1 MFKSGK
7 GKLSLLFA
15 LAFVIFSF
23 PLTAFAEGEASAQSK
38 GEVIEYAENP
48 ESAGKDESNT
58 ESTQYEKGESLGV
71 FQLVGYSGDGMTYSG
86 APTKAQHTIAADLTV
101 LPLGTKVF
109 VGDTV
114 YTVEDI
120 GSAVK
125 GKMIDIY
132 FSTMEEAKNLTKS
145 GRVYSEVFVALPK
158 R

>member
-1 MFKSGK
+1 
-7 GKLSLLFA
+7 
-15 LAFVIFSF
+15 
-23 PLTAFAEGEASAQSK
+23 
-38 GEVIEYAENP
+38 
-48 ESAGKDESNT
+48 
-58 ESTQYEKGESLGV
+58 
-71 FQLVGYSGDGMTYSG
+71 MTYSG
-86 APTKAQHTIAADLTV
+86 APTKAQLTIAADLTV

>member
-48 ESAGKDESNT
+48 ESAVTDESNT

-86 APTKAQHTIAADLTV
+86 APTKAQHTIAADLMV

-114 YTVEDI
+114 YTVDDI